1 MIHEIQKKLKAPK
14 GQYNQFGKYKYRS
27 CEDILEAIKPLLQP
41 DWFLTLNDEIL
52 NIGDRF
58 YVKATATLSNGEK
71 SYEASALAREALN
84 KKGMDEAQVTGSAS
98 SYARKY
104 ALNGLFC
111 IDDERD
117 PDTKDNTQQNN
128 VTIRPSQILEQKKKI
143 IWGIVASLTDGFK
156 DQESLV
162 DIYAYLEVENGQ
174 KIKGEKDEKIL
185 QRWINNLKKYQEV
198 YSDNK

>member
-128 VTIRPSQILEQKKKI
+128 VTIGPSQILEQKKKI